1 MTEKRFAIKDSSLV
15 EGAKVIVDNKG
26 KYTFPIT
33 KDESTLVVYEK
44 ILVKQDM
51 MIESQEKQLQKQHRV
66 IEEQDKRIVE
76 LEKDVEYWKQVA
88 SQYINELNVFEH
100 CKKYKTECKDIYW
113 DSD

>member
-66 IEEQDKRIVE
+66 IEEQDERIRE
-76 LEKDVEYWKQVA
+76 LEQALDNFKPIIFKSEGEDLILYTMDGDV
-88 SQYINELNVFEH
+88 
-100 CKKYKTECKDIYW
+100 D
-113 DSD
+113 D

>member
-1 MTEKRFAIKDSSLV
+1 MTEKRFVIKDSSLV

-88 SQYINELNVFEH
+88 SQ
-100 CKKYKTECKDIYW
+100 
-113 DSD
+113 